1 MIKCQAENLGHAL
14 NRMLEFNGN
23 EGGWSLRGGG
33 GFQENRKPGKEEEI
47 MNRKVWAR
55 SSHQLV
61 GGAGTIILVNCYF
74 SSLLLFAVVFT
85 IFRRDQDRRQT
96 HLAVASELVAEH
108 GEAPQAGWKWLE
120 RKKG

>member
-1 MIKCQAENLGHAL
+1 
-14 NRMLEFNGN
+14 MLEFNGN
-23 EGGWSLRGGG
+23 EGGWSWRGGG

-61 GGAGTIILVNCYF
+61 GGAGTIILVNSIVTF
-74 SSLLLFAVVFT
+74 LKLLFAVVFT

-108 GEAPQAGWKWLE
+108 GEAPQAGWKWLQ

>member
-1 MIKCQAENLGHAL
+1 MRVEW
-14 NRMLEFNGN
+14 R
-23 EGGWSLRGGG
+23 WRGGG

-85 IFRRDQDRRQT
+85 IFRRDQDRRRT